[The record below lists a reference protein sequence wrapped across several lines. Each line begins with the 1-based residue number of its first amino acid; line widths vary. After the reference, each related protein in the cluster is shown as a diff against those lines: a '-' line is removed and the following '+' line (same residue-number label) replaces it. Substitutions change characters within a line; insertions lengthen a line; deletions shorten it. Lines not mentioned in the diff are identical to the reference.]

1 MESRIGGGK
10 YRSVDTATNL
20 GNGVLRGQP
29 STMSCTYE
37 TIAAGR
43 KMSSAMVSKT
53 PRVKRM
59 MAELEVW

>member
-1 MESRIGGGK
+1 
-10 YRSVDTATNL
+10 
-20 GNGVLRGQP
+20 
-29 STMSCTYE
+29 MSCTYE

-53 PRVKRM
+53 RRMKRM